1 MARATGR
8 RATSGGRRRTA
19 WKKAARLLAAGGS
32 LREVARRAGC
42 LRTALARKLEHDPHF
57 RKAVEELRENG
68 GREPASSTGRG
79 DAPGTDAR
87 PGLPAG

>member
-8 RATSGGRRRTA
+8 RAASGGRRRAA
-19 WKKAARLLAAGGS
+19 WKKAARLLAAGAS
-32 LREVARRAGC
+32 LREAARRAGC

-57 RKAVEELRENG
+57 RRVVEALRETG
-68 GREPASSTGRG
+68 GREPAGFPGRG
-79 DAPGTDAR
+79 DAPGPDAR